1 MDEFNPAAHGW
12 RPNPEPGFTAHIG
25 PVWERPDGERTR
37 YGMVMRDIHAN
48 LNGVVHGGVIA
59 TFADFSLALECR
71 RVTNGARQATIQLD
85 IHYLD
90 AGRIGEF
97 IEADC
102 TVTRSARS
110 VVFVTGRILA
120 GDRLI
125 ATAQG
130 VWKIQSGTN
139 GLRP

>member
-1 MDEFNPAAHGW
+1 MDSFNPADHGW
-12 RPNPEPGFTAHIG
+12 LRNEEPGFTAHIG
-25 PVWERPDGERTR
+25 PIWEKPEGERTR
-37 YGMVMRDIHAN
+37 YGMLMRDIHAN
-48 LNGVVHGGVIA
+48 VNGVVHGGVIA
-59 TFADFSLALECR
+59 TFADFTLALECR

-110 VVFVTGRILA
+110 VVFVTGQILA
-120 GDRLI
+120 GSRLI

-130 VWKIQSGTN
+130 VWKIQAGTN
-139 GLRP
+139 GQRP